1 MFAVVD
7 DNALEEEQKALHRK
21 KIVDWVDSAAKLPS
35 GCDKH
40 TEGPHSPTPLALD
53 VGTKIIHADPSSSD
67 YTSPNIYTGTV
78 TTAYLDPNDNCLVL
92 YSLVING
99 TNSTVDDVNREMI
112 QSIKNP
118 GGSKA
123 SKTPTKR
130 KPDNLSPSNERTVKA
145 SWDEGV

>member
-99 TNSTVDDVNREMI
+99 TNSRLSCSRSTRKCEGMSNCPAISRLNRAALACVATADAM
-112 QSIKNP
+112 
-118 GGSKA
+118 
-123 SKTPTKR
+123 
-130 KPDNLSPSNERTVKA
+130 
-145 SWDEGV
+145 